1 VSSKAANHSQY
12 DEQETADQ
20 PTPQPVEERPVSLI
34 VEDFHKLYY
43 HSAPTTWQDT
53 YWLGVPIQKC
63 PLDLWVY
70 QEIIVSQRPTL
81 ILETGTL
88 FGGSALYLACLLDLA
103 RIPQGRVVTIDIEHR
118 EDRPVHPSL
127 TYVTGSSVA
136 PETLAKVR
144 AMMCPSDRVMVILDS
159 DHSATH
165 VLEELRAYGPL
176 VTPGSYLI
184 LEDTNVNGHPAYPD
198 FGPGPAEAL
207 ESFLAEDDSFEIDRS
222 KEKFLMTFNPGGYL
236 RKKL

>member
-1 VSSKAANHSQY
+1 VSSTTAKQPQH
-12 DEQETADQ
+12 DEQLNADQ
-20 PTPQPVEERPVSLI
+20 PCPQPEKGRPASL
-34 VEDFHKLYY
+34 VVDDFHRLYY
-43 HSAPTTWQDT
+43 DSASTTWQDT

-118 EDRPVHPSL
+118 EGRPAHPSL
-127 TYVTGSSVA
+127 TYVTGSSVD
-136 PETLAKVR
+136 PETLEKVR
-144 AMMCPSDRVMVILDS
+144 AMMRPSDRVMVILDS
-159 DHSATH
+159 DHSAAH
-165 VLEELRAYGPL
+165 VLEELRTYGPL

-184 LEDTNVNGHPAYPD
+184 LEDTNVNGHPAYAD

-207 ESFLAEDDSFEIDRS
+207 ETFLAEDESFEVDRS
-222 KEKFLMTFNPGGYL
+222 REKFFMTFNPGGYL